1 MQQQIKKAGLKM
13 SILMGVTLSLYMSL
27 YNNFNSGNFSFPM
40 LLISFA
46 VSLVISILIG
56 VVVPMPKI
64 SRALAQKM
72 KPGPGLRAV
81 EALISDAI
89 YTPVLT
95 FFMIL
100 VVRILAPVLA
110 GKGAERAALA
120 GGAPAAQ
127 AAAVAAGTA
136 AEVKAS
142 FPPFAIMFIGSFL
155 ICYALG
161 FFIIYAL
168 QPVFMKIAF
177 KGIEMPGPG
186 GPGKKPE

>member
-1 MQQQIKKAGLKM
+1 
-13 SILMGVTLSLYMSL
+13 
-27 YNNFNSGNFSFPM
+27 M

-46 VSLVISILIG
+46 VSLVISVIIG
-56 VVVPMPKI
+56 LVVPMPKI

-89 YTPVLT
+89 YTPVITL
-95 FFMIL
+95 FMIL
-100 VVRILAPVLA
+100 VVRNLAPVLA
-110 GKGAERAALA
+110 SKGAERAAMA
-120 GGAPAAQ
+120 GGALAAQ
-127 AAAVAAGTA
+127 VAAIAAGTA

-142 FPPFAIMFIGSFL
+142 FPPFAVMFLGSFA